1 MKAVYYILAISLALL
16 FTVGIVGFIV
26 TCSCLSVKDI
36 TLVGWLATTLVSLIL
51 VCVGIMIVHDATKP
65 TKEEGV
71 VHSV

>member
-1 MKAVYYILAISLALL
+1 MKAIYYILAISLALL
-16 FTVGIVGFIV
+16 FTVGIVGFFV

-36 TLVGWLATTLVSLIL
+36 TLVGWLTSTLIGICL

-65 TKEEGV
+65 NKEDGV